1 MNLNSYIFVPM
12 KYLESWD
19 FYNVKN
25 YLLAK
30 EYVDNNFLRLKCLLP
45 SDVKLSDEECYEY
58 LINYFS
64 RFPDAV
70 HSYSVSTVGKSN
82 QISIPYL
89 MNIGGVVKYR

>member
-1 MNLNSYIFVPM
+1 M

-19 FYNVKN
+19 LYNVNN

-30 EYVDNNFLRLKCLLP
+30 EYVDSNFLRLSNLLP
-45 SDVKLSDEECYEY
+45 KNLSLTDEECYDY
-58 LINYFS
+58 LVSYFT
-64 RFPDAV
+64 RFPDSV
-70 HSYSVSTVGKSN
+70 HSYSVRTVGRSN

>member
-12 KYLESWD
+12 KYLESWN

-30 EYVDNNFLRLKCLLP
+30 EYVDNNFLRLKNLLP
-45 SDVKLSDEECYEY
+45 TTVSLSDAESYGY
-58 LINYFS
+58 LVNYFS

-70 HSYSVSTVGKSN
+70 HSYSVRTVGRSN